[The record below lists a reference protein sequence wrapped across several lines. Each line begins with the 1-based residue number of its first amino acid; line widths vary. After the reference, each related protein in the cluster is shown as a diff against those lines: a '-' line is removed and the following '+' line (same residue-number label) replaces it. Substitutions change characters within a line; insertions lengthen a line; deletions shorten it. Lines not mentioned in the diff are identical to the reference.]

1 MGLAFKIAWRNLWR
15 HRGKSLIIGAILF
28 FGAVL
33 MTVGNGMIAGMEQ
46 GMSENIVNSFTGD
59 IVLISKAE
67 EKNDVLFSFAGKPLK
82 VIRSFEATQKV
93 LEKEKRRADGVIKDY
108 LPATA
113 GMVMVFTPGTEMG
126 YIYLLGV
133 DMKRYREVFPG
144 SIKITEGRL
153 FKSGERGVLVSEEAR
168 KQGYDSMDFWLLPQG
183 GKLDRSKLPAD
194 AKKDYKNLD
203 IRRDLV
209 FMGASTSNTSVD
221 VRVPVSGIMKYKAL
235 NKIWGNY
242 CIIDIES
249 FREAHN
255 YVTGADSKVDIS
267 GEQKKLLES
276 DDLDQMFSAGG
287 MVDNTVTTGADI
299 SMADIQNA
307 TQKKVTKYNPDAG
320 SFNLVFIKLNPGVSQ
335 KKALQELNETIQKNH
350 LAVKAVSWKDAVG
363 TIGSMAVMIKGA
375 LNLFIMFI
383 FFVAIIVIM
392 NTLSMAALERVSEIG
407 MMRAIGARKGFLRNM
422 FTYETGI
429 LSFFFGGLGIIAGI
443 IIIYVVKALG
453 VSTTNEILQLVY
465 GGDRLNPIFN
475 MGDLILGIFELGIV
489 TFLAVLYPLKVV
501 GKIAPLDAITRD

>member
-28 FGAVL
+28 FGAML
-33 MTVGNGMIAGMEQ
+33 MTVGNGMISGMEQ
-46 GMSENIVNSFTGD
+46 GLSENIVNSFTGD
-59 IVLISKAE
+59 IVVISKAE
-67 EKNDVLFSFAGKPLK
+67 ENADVLFSFAGKPLK
-82 VIRSFEATQKV
+82 VIKNFNAAKKALDQDTMIQ
-93 LEKEKRRADGVIKDY
+93 DY

-133 DMKRYREVFPG
+133 DMNRYREVFPG
-144 SIKITEGRL
+144 SIKVTEGRL
-153 FKSGERGVLVSEEAR
+153 FKSGEKGVLVSEEAR
-168 KQGYDSMDFWLLPQG
+168 KQGYDSMDFWLVPQG
-183 GKLDRSKLPAD
+183 VKLDRSKLPAD
-194 AKKDYKNLD
+194 VKKDYQNLD

-221 VRVPVSGIMKYKAL
+221 VRVPVVGIMKYRAL

-255 YVTGADSKVDIS
+255 YVTGADSKVEIS
-267 GEQKKLLES
+267 GEQKKLMES
-276 DDLDQMFSAGG
+276 DNLDQMFSTGSVVQQTA
-287 MVDNTVTTGADI
+287 TTNAAI
-299 SMADIQNA
+299 SMQDIQKA
-307 TQKKVTKYNPDAG
+307 TQKTIQKYNPDAG
-320 SFNLVFIKLNPGVSQ
+320 TFNLVFIKLKKGVNQQ
-335 KKALQELNETIQKNH
+335 KAIRELNDSFRKNH
-350 LAVKAVSWKDAVG
+350 AEVRAVSWKDAVG

-429 LSFFFGGLGIIAGI
+429 LSFFFGGLGILIGI
-443 IIIYVVKALG
+443 IIIYLVKAAGLT
-453 VSTTNEILQLVY
+453 TTNEILQLVY
-465 GGDRLNPIFN
+465 GGDKLNPIFN
-475 MGDLILGIFELGIV
+475 FGDLILGIVELGIV

-501 GKIAPLDAITRD
+501 GKIAPLDAISRD